1 MEAAS
6 VLALLVG
13 GPSLL
18 LEEERGP
25 SLSVLVRSGSS
36 LADEEEGPASLSC
49 SSFSIVLRYGFCMAL
64 FYVVNI
70 QNIICII
77 MFCGVCLP
85 LLGALSG

>member
-1 MEAAS
+1 MLVEEAAS

-36 LADEEEGPASLSC
+36 LVDEEEGPASLSC
-49 SSFSIVLRYGFCMAL
+49 SSFSIVLRYGYMYGFCL
-64 FYVVNI
+64 
-70 QNIICII
+70 C
-77 MFCGVCLP
+77 C
-85 LLGALSG
+85 